1 MWRPRKHW
9 HGGGARHSP
18 RLHTVIDLDPHG
30 AQLIAEP
37 IGVCELAAD
46 ACRKALCEERV
57 HTRLVNGRSIA
68 FGAAVVMAMA
78 TVAAAA
84 AALAGREMVADHA
97 LRLATHAARGDEA
110 ALLDHGGIGSC
121 QPWLWHLD
129 IREERRAGRRSFGRR
144 QGKCGPHSE
153 VHKVLER
160 TAHLKA
166 VKGGRFEQLVR
177 WRRIFQASHAA
188 R

>member
-1 MWRPRKHW
+1 MWRARKHR

-68 FGAAVVMAMA
+68 FGAAVVMARA

-166 VKGGRFEQLVR
+166 MKGGRFEQLVR